1 MVRGLVLLLLAI
13 NVLWAHASDD
23 FFELSLSELVD
34 IKVTTA
40 SRSEESLQDTPVAV
54 TVITSNMIANSGA
67 FNIKQILTRFVPGF
81 TSVEDQNEINIAV
94 RGIYTS
100 SQQKVLFL
108 LNGHRLNSHS
118 YSMAAPDLSMSLD
131 KIKQIEVLRG
141 PASAVYGNVA
151 LTAVVNIILK
161 KGQEHSGHATNVM
174 LGNYGQKMISHTYGQ
189 YDDDVDTFYWL
200 NTSESEGEKISFSA
214 QDSYTASP
222 NANNHAILGGQT
234 DKSSFDLGVNAQA
247 KNWSV
252 LFNARRS
259 HYIEPFSAGGV
270 SGEPYDYSVYEKNH
284 GYGPGFGYEMQ
295 SMAFDYHYPVTGDW
309 QHGVVASLN
318 HFSAVSEVIINPSAQ
333 AFAGVG
339 WQDVSVSLLNTL
351 SGSLWQGEALF
362 GLQYDIYRVY
372 DDELRVGSGGEFNLL
387 LDTLMP
393 SDNESIYS
401 FFMQHK
407 RHWNGQWLT
416 NVGLRYDYKDRAV
429 TKNIDAISPRLALIY
444 NAEQFSLKMSV
455 AQSFVDSTYWNRFST
470 LSSFRGADDLDP
482 ERLTTYQF
490 SPSIKLPS
498 LNSEYRVTVFYN
510 VADDFIRRDL
520 NALASEP
527 NFSNA
532 GELKSWGVEQ
542 EWFWQY
548 QKWNVQANTSF
559 QRVLSYE
566 NYAVKDGEISNV
578 PAITANIMA
587 GYQIDKKWNVNST
600 LQYIGEQ
607 YSPIYIQA
615 NGVAIADPYP
625 NEGVSFDSANNIVE
639 QAVLLHVQL
648 SYQPVSK
655 LKLDLQVDN
664 ALDEKHEQGG
674 TTLHPYEQTG
684 RWYRF
689 SASYKW

>member
-1 MVRGLVLLLLAI
+1 VVRGLVLLLLAI

-23 FFELSLSELVD
+23 FFELSLAELVD

-54 TVITSNMIANSGA
+54 TVITAQMIEHSGA
-67 FNIKQILTRFVPGF
+67 FNIKQLLTRFVPGF
-81 TSVEDQNEINIAV
+81 TSVEDQNELNIAV

-161 KGQEHSGHATNVM
+161 KGQEHSGHTTNVM

-189 YDDDVDTFYWL
+189 YNNEVDTFYWL
-200 NTSESEGEKISFSA
+200 NTSEAEGEKISFSA

-222 NANNHAILGGQT
+222 NVNNQAILGGQT
-234 DKSSFDLGVNAQA
+234 DKSSFDVGVNAQG
-247 KNWSV
+247 KNWSAF
-252 LFNARRS
+252 FNARRS

-270 SGEPYDYSVYEKNH
+270 SGEPYDYSAYEKYH

-295 SMAFDYHYPVTGDW
+295 SMAFDYHYPISTGW
-309 QHGVVASLN
+309 QHGVVASMN
-318 HFSAVSEVIINPSAQ
+318 HFSAVSDVIINPSAQ
-333 AFAGVG
+333 VFAGVG
-339 WQDVSVSLLNTL
+339 WQDMSVSLLNTL
-351 SGSLWQGEALF
+351 SGPLWQGEALF
-362 GLQYDIYRVY
+362 GLQYDVYRVY
-372 DDELRVGSGGEFNLL
+372 DDELRVGSGGEFNLT

-393 SDNESIYS
+393 SDNESISS

-407 RHWNGQWLT
+407 RHWNEQWLT

-429 TKNIDAISPRLALIY
+429 TKNIDALSPRLALIY

-470 LSSFRGADDLDP
+470 LSSFRGADDLEP

-490 SPSIKLPS
+490 SPSFKLPS
-498 LNSEYRVTVFYN
+498 FNSEYRVTLFYN

-532 GELKSWGVEQ
+532 GELKSWGLEQ
-542 EWFWQY
+542 EWIWQY
-548 QKWNVQANTSF
+548 QKWNVQANASF
-559 QRVLSYE
+559 QRVLSHE
-566 NYAVKDGEISNV
+566 NYAVKNGEISNV
-578 PAITANIMA
+578 PAVTANIMA
-587 GYQIDKKWNVNST
+587 GYAINKKWNMNST

-615 NGVAIADPYP
+615 NGVAITDPYP
-625 NEGVSFDSANNIVE
+625 NEGVSFDSENNTVS
-639 QAVLLHVQL
+639 QAMLLHIQL
-648 SYQPVSK
+648 SYQPVNK
-655 LKLDLQVDN
+655 LILNLQVDN

>member
-1 MVRGLVLLLLAI
+1 MRVFVFLLMIIHVA
-13 NVLWAHASDD
+13 WAHAADD
-23 FFELSLSELVD
+23 FFELSLLELVD

-67 FNIKQILTRFVPGF
+67 FNIKQLLTRFVPGF
-81 TSVEDQNEINIAV
+81 TSVEDQNEVNIAV

-100 SQQKVLFL
+100 SQQKILFL

-118 YSMAAPDLSMSLD
+118 YSMAAPDLSLSLD

-151 LTAVVNIILK
+151 LTAVVNVILK
-161 KGQEHSGHATNVM
+161 KGQEQSGHTTKVT
-174 LGNYGQKMISHTYGQ
+174 LGNYGQKVISHTYGQ
-189 YDDDVDTFYWL
+189 HTEELDTFYWL
-200 NTSESEGEKISFSA
+200 NSADVEGEVINISP
-214 QDSYTASP
+214 QNSYTATPQADSQ
-222 NANNHAILGGQT
+222 AILGGQT
-234 DKSSFDLGVNAQA
+234 DKSSFDLGVNAQGE
-247 KNWSV
+247 NWSA

-259 HYIEPFSAGGV
+259 HYIEPFTAGGI
-270 SGEPYDYSVYEKNH
+270 SGEPYDYSAYEKNH
-284 GYGPGFGYEMQ
+284 GYGAGFGYEMQ
-295 SMAFDYHYPVTGDW
+295 SVALNYNYPINSGWHHNVN
-309 QHGVVASLN
+309 AALN
-318 HFSAVSEVIINPSAQ
+318 HFSAVSVVVINPAAE
-333 AFAGVG
+333 AFAGVA
-339 WQDVSVSLLNTL
+339 WQDMSVSLLNTL
-351 SGSLWQGEALF
+351 SGTLWQGEALF
-362 GLQYDIYRVY
+362 GLQYDVYRVY
-372 DDELRVGSGGEFNLL
+372 DDELRVGGGGEFNLL

-407 RHWNGQWLT
+407 RHWNEHWLT

-429 TKNIDAISPRLALIY
+429 TKNIDAVSPRLALIY
-444 NAEQFSLKMSV
+444 NTEQFSLKMSV

-470 LSSFRGADDLDP
+470 LSSFRGADDLEP

-490 SPSIKLPS
+490 SPSFKLPS
-498 LNSEYRVTVFYN
+498 LNSEYRMTVFYN

-532 GELKSWGVEQ
+532 GELKSWGIEQ

-548 QKWNVQANTSF
+548 KKWNLQANTSF
-559 QRVLSYE
+559 QRVLSHE

-578 PAITANIMA
+578 PAITANVMA
-587 GYQIDKKWNVNST
+587 GYKIDKKWNVNST

-625 NEGVSFDSANNIVE
+625 SEGVSFDSESNTVS
-639 QAVLLHVQL
+639 QATLLHFQL
-648 SYQPVSK
+648 SYQPIK
-655 LKLDLQVDN
+655 ALKLDIQIDN
-664 ALDEKHEQGG
+664 AFDEQHKQGG
-674 TTLHPYEQTG
+674 TTLHPYAQTG

-689 SASYKW
+689 AASYKW